1 MYSLLLAVIYLA
13 FISLGLPDALLGSGW
28 PTMYTQLQVPF
39 SYAGIISMIISA
51 GTIVSSFFS
60 DRLTRKF
67 GAGLVTAV
75 SVLLTA
81 GALLGFSVSDSFYL
95 LCIMAIPYGLGAG
108 AVDAALNNYVALHY
122 NSLHQRDSP
131 PHHLQ
136 RFPGRN
142 PLPGS
147 AFPRHQQEIPQ
158 PRLLPHWCCTK
169 TLHTQFLEAAGKLLC
184 PFYRM
189 QDT

>member
-1 MYSLLLAVIYLA
+1 MYIHTHPAPHTQRKTQNPWTVPEDLQSPSGIPHLFPYRLLSHRKIFPEERKHIPGHCIEMPHFPGSSDKYPLPLA
-13 FISLGLPDALLGSGW
+13 
-28 PTMYTQLQVPF
+28 
-39 SYAGIISMIISA
+39 
-51 GTIVSSFFS
+51 
-60 DRLTRKF
+60 
-67 GAGLVTAV
+67 
-75 SVLLTA
+75 
-81 GALLGFSVSDSFYL
+81 
-95 LCIMAIPYGLGAG
+95 
-108 AVDAALNNYVALHY
+108 VALHY

-142 PLPGS
+142 PLPDS